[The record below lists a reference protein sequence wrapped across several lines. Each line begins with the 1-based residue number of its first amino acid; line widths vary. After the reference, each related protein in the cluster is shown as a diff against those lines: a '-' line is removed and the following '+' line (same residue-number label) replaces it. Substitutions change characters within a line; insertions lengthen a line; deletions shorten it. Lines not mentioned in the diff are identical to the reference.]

1 METKYLRVTPQ
12 CCEKSTKHR
21 VPYLE
26 FPWRDTDRDDTYLKD
41 RKPSWCIKAIDSF
54 SRSYPD
60 SPIRYYESSMEIT
73 FCPYCGTNLPEIELN
88 PLAKD
93 DEIYNTDSGDY
104 CKSCGERSMC
114 CDCIPAPFRWKPV
127 GKDLVP
133 PKKEIRNEDEYE

>member
-12 CCEKSTKHR
+12 CCEQSTKHR

-26 FPWRDTDRDDTYLKD
+26 FPWEESERRRGYLKD
-41 RKPSWCIKAIDSF
+41 RKPVWCVKGIDSF
-54 SRSYPD
+54 SRTHGLPTH
-60 SPIRYYESSMEIT
+60 YYESSMEVN
-73 FCPYCGTNLPEIELN
+73 FCPYCGTPVPEIELN

-104 CKSCGERSMC
+104 CESCGERSMC

-127 GKDLVP
+127 GKELVTP
-133 PKKEIRNEDEYE
+133 NKEERDDDDYE